1 MSPKLYAFCDAVVAV
16 TGFFLVYGVS
26 GTIDTAPDSQLITL
40 ALMALA
46 GLGLFFAGI
55 NGLTTRK

>member
-1 MSPKLYAFCDAVVAV
+1 MSDKLYAFCDAVVAV

-46 GLGLFFAGI
+46 GLGLFFAGV
-55 NGLTTRK
+55 NGLTTRR

>member
-1 MSPKLYAFCDAVVAV
+1 MHSKLYTFCDSVVAI
-16 TGFFLVYGVS
+16 TGFLLVFGVS

-46 GLGLFFAGI
+46 GLGLFFAGV